1 MLKRLTALSLGVLLV
16 GLQGF
21 NPPRVSA
28 QETESKSADRIR
40 KKVAGI
46 GTGPRAKVEVKLDGG
61 TKIKGHISKIE
72 DEHFTVVDKKAGE
85 VTVRYA
91 EVRSLKERYT
101 PKWMRVYGYV
111 ALGALV
117 PVIISAIVVTAQG
130 GQ

>member
-1 MLKRLTALSLGVLLV
+1 MSKRFMSLWLGVLLI

-28 QETESKSADRIR
+28 QGTEPGAAAKIR
-40 KKVAGI
+40 KKVVGI

-61 TKIKGHISKIE
+61 AEVKGYISKVE

-85 VTVRYA
+85 VRVGYA
-91 EVRSLKERYT
+91 EVKSLKERSM
-101 PKWMRVYGYV
+101 PKWMKVYGYV
-111 ALGALV
+111 ALGVLA